1 MSQSQYRHRTEGRPV
16 SLPSSNLPSG
26 MLLGRLAAFGALAGR
41 SAVSCRARM
50 VQMGTS
56 GVSSVTGME
65 PGPYPVGVTTMQFD
79 DHSRKDPSSGGPR
92 RLQTEIWYPAGAE
105 AANLPPGRYSDYLGR
120 GAIPGSIAAA
130 EESDA
135 IGGYRDGLTIAQLD
149 AEWPGAA
156 VRDARPDAPE
166 LSGAKWPLVLF
177 SHGSGAFRASYIY
190 WTEYLASHG
199 FCVVACD
206 HAGSAR
212 YTQLDGEVVKP
223 GGARST
229 RAQME
234 ADRPADLLFLL
245 DKMGALAAGADSR
258 FAGRL
263 DATNCAL
270 TGMSFGGWTSAQAL
284 EACDPRVKAAI
295 LQCPSLAMSGGAAG
309 QPPLA
314 TEQRS
319 SRMVKK
325 YPSAQ
330 QPTVRRRASLE
341 ASSPPACSGRPS
353 APEGRGAPPIAWLVP
368 PRGCSGGAVAPA
380 QHHRC
385 RRLRP
390 SDGYCQVQ
398 SRNADARHA
407 GHGGHGHRRGGQRRR
422 ARVLRDAHRPKVG
435 DAAPTPR
442 LALPRTATPRSAPHR
457 HAPAGGRPSP
467 PHTLSA
473 GTCSRSGGAGTSPS
487 PRASCTTRTTVTAS
501 ERATASRGRER
512 STRPSPSCSSTR

>member
-1 MSQSQYRHRTEGRPV
+1 
-16 SLPSSNLPSG
+16 

-263 DATNCAL
+263 DATNCAM

-295 LQCPSLAMSGGAAG
+295 LQCPSLASSGGAAG
-309 QPPLA
+309 HSPLA

-319 SRMVKK
+319 SRIWSK
-325 YPSAQ
+325 
-330 QPTVRRRASLE
+330 RAP
-341 ASSPPACSGRPS
+341 ARSSPPCGHTPLQRP
-353 APEGRGAPPIAWLVP
+353 ARLLRATLCARGE
-368 PRGCSGGAVAPA
+368 R
-380 QHHRC
+380 
-385 RRLRP
+385 
-390 SDGYCQVQ
+390 
-398 SRNADARHA
+398 
-407 GHGGHGHRRGGQRRR
+407 
-422 ARVLRDAHRPKVG
+422 
-435 DAAPTPR
+435 
-442 LALPRTATPRSAPHR
+442 PHR
-457 HAPAGGRPSP
+457 LVGPAEGLLRWRSGARPASPMSP
-467 PHTLSA
+467 PQTVADGTARSNRVTPTLVMLGTEDTVIGEEGNAAGRAYFETHT
-473 GTCSRSGGAGTSPS
+473 G
-487 PRASCTTRTTVTAS
+487 PRCETQ
-501 ERATASRGRER
+501 
-512 STRPSPSCSSTR
+512 P

>member
-1 MSQSQYRHRTEGRPV
+1 
-16 SLPSSNLPSG
+16 
-26 MLLGRLAAFGALAGR
+26 
-41 SAVSCRARM
+41 M

-166 LSGAKWPLVLF
+166 LSGGKWPLVLF

-263 DATNCAL
+263 DATNCAM
-270 TGMSFGGWTSAQAL
+270 TCMSFGGWTSAQAL

-295 LQCPSLAMSGGAAG
+295 LQCPSLASSGGAAG
-309 QPPLA
+309 HSPLA

-319 SRMVKK
+319 NRVT
-325 YPSAQ
+325 
-330 QPTVRRRASLE
+330 PTLVMLGTEDTVIGEEGNAAGRAYFETHTGPRHLLE
-341 ASSPPACSGRPS
+341 
-353 APEGRGAPPIAWLVP
+353 I
-368 PRGCSGGAVAPA
+368 
-380 QHHRC
+380 
-385 RRLRP
+385 
-390 SDGYCQVQ
+390 
-398 SRNADARHA
+398 
-407 GHGGHGHRRGGQRRR
+407 RRGGHVSFTSCELYNPDYGNGIGESNSLSRPGEKYTPLPIVQQH
-422 ARVLRDAHRPKVG
+422 AVINAYGLAFLNAHLRPDAQGPELAG
-435 DAAPTPR
+435 FDATYLQANHFD
-442 LALPRTATPRSAPHR
+442 AEE
-457 HAPAGGRPSP
+457 
-467 PHTLSA
+467 
-473 GTCSRSGGAGTSPS
+473 
-487 PRASCTTRTTVTAS
+487 VVWK
-501 ERATASRGRER
+501 
-512 STRPSPSCSSTR
+512 

>member
-1 MSQSQYRHRTEGRPV
+1 MNTTKPIAEAVNER
-16 SLPSSNLPSG
+16 

-41 SAVSCRARM
+41 STVSGRARIT
-50 VQMGTS
+50 QMGIS

-65 PGPYPVGVTTMQFD
+65 TGPYPVGVTTMQFD
-79 DHSRKDPSSGGPR
+79 DHSRTDPSSGGPR
-92 RLQTEIWYPAGAE
+92 RLQTEIWYPAAAE

-156 VRDARPDAPE
+156 VRDARPDSPE

-223 GGARST
+223 GGARSS

-245 DKMGALAAGADSR
+245 DKMGTLAAGADSR

-263 DATNCAL
+263 DATNCAV

-319 SRMVKK
+319 SRMVKRV
-325 YPSAQ
+325 PQ
-330 QPTVRRRASLE
+330 RRS
-341 ASSPPACSGRPS
+341 PACGDTPLQRP
-353 APEGRGAPPIAWLVP
+353 A
-368 PRGCSGGAVAPA
+368 
-380 QHHRC
+380 
-385 RRLRP
+385 RP
-390 SDGYCQVQ
+390 
-398 SRNADARHA
+398 
-407 GHGGHGHRRGGQRRR
+407 
-422 ARVLRDAHRPKVG
+422 
-435 DAAPTPR
+435 
-442 LALPRTATPRSAPHR
+442 LA
-457 HAPAGGRPSP
+457 
-467 PHTLSA
+467 
-473 GTCSRSGGAGTSPS
+473 
-487 PRASCTTRTTVTAS
+487 
-501 ERATASRGRER
+501 
-512 STRPSPSCSSTR
+512 

>member
-1 MSQSQYRHRTEGRPV
+1 
-16 SLPSSNLPSG
+16 

-41 SAVSCRARM
+41 STVSGRARIT
-50 VQMGTS
+50 QMGIS

-65 PGPYPVGVTTMQFD
+65 TGPYPVGVTTMQFD
-79 DHSRKDPSSGGPR
+79 DHSRTDPSSGGPR
-92 RLQTEIWYPAGAE
+92 RLQTEIWYPAAAE

-156 VRDARPDAPE
+156 VRDARPDSPE

-223 GGARST
+223 GGARSS

-245 DKMGALAAGADSR
+245 DKMGTLAAGADSR

-263 DATNCAL
+263 DATNCAV

-319 SRMVKK
+319 SRMVKREK
-325 YPSAQ
+325 SAPAQKPS
-330 QPTVRRRASLE
+330 VRRHASPE
-341 ASSPPACSGRPS
+341 ARPPACLGRPS
-353 APEGRGAPPIAWLVP
+353 APEGSAPTAWLVP
-368 PRGCSGGAVAPA
+368 PRGCGGGALAPA
-380 QHHRC
+380 QHRRC

-390 SDGYCQVQ
+390 SDVT
-398 SRNADARHA
+398 ARSN
-407 GHGGHGHRRGGQRRR
+407 R
-422 ARVLRDAHRPKVG
+422 
-435 DAAPTPR
+435 
-442 LALPRTATPRSAPHR
+442 ATPTLVMLGTEDTVIGEEGNA
-457 HAPAGGRPSP
+457 AGRAYFET
-467 PHTLSA
+467 HTGPRW
-473 GTCSRSGGAGTSPS
+473 GT
-487 PRASCTTRTTVTAS
+487 
-501 ERATASRGRER
+501 
-512 STRPSPSCSSTR
+512 

>member
-1 MSQSQYRHRTEGRPV
+1 
-16 SLPSSNLPSG
+16 
-26 MLLGRLAAFGALAGR
+26 MLLDRLAAFGLMASR
-41 SAVSCRARM
+41 NAVSGRARM

-56 GVSSVTGME
+56 VSSVTGMQ
-65 PGPYPVGVTTMQFD
+65 PGPFPVGVTTMQFD

-92 RLQTEIWYPAGAE
+92 RLQTEVWYPAAAE
-105 AANLPPGRYSDYLGR
+105 ASNLPPGRYSDYLGR
-120 GAIPGSIAAA
+120 GTIPGSIAAA

-135 IGGYRDGLTIAQLD
+135 IGGYKDGLTIAQLD

-190 WTEYLASHG
+190 WTEFLASHG

-234 ADRPADLLFLL
+234 RDRPADLLFLL
-245 DKMGALAAGADSR
+245 DKMGALASGADSR

-270 TGMSFGGWTSAQAL
+270 TGMSFGGWTTAQAL

-295 LQCPSLAMSGGAAG
+295 LQCPSLATSGSAAG
-309 QPPLA
+309 QAPLA

-319 SRMVKK
+319 HRMLDVR
-325 YPSAQ
+325 PDRSQIAARSQ
-330 QPTVRRRASLE
+330 QPTIRPHASLE
-341 ASSPPACSGRPS
+341 VGPLAQGGPLG
-353 APEGRGAPPIAWLVP
+353 
-368 PRGCSGGAVAPA
+368 PRGEPRREAAVA
-380 QHHRC
+380 HCLLH
-385 RRLRP
+385 
-390 SDGYCQVQ
+390 
-398 SRNADARHA
+398 
-407 GHGGHGHRRGGQRRR
+407 
-422 ARVLRDAHRPKVG
+422 
-435 DAAPTPR
+435 
-442 LALPRTATPRSAPHR
+442 
-457 HAPAGGRPSP
+457 
-467 PHTLSA
+467 
-473 GTCSRSGGAGTSPS
+473 
-487 PRASCTTRTTVTAS
+487 VTAFDL
-501 ERATASRGRER
+501 RWL
-512 STRPSPSCSSTR
+512 C